1 MMEISR
7 YNRYGSVR
15 ILDFGFWIL
24 DWEDFDYPSPNE
36 QAATLRTAAACSSE
50 MRIPDETNPKLLRQ
64 SPSARVKIQ
73 NPKSKTS
80 NTILVFLLALLF
92 GAGTAQ
98 AQEITVGS
106 KKFTEGVIL
115 GEIATHWL
123 ESNGVEAV
131 HRAELGGTQF
141 LWQALL
147 SGDIDLYADY
157 TGTLLEEILAGQNV
171 SPDDLPEVLATYGVR
186 MTAPLGFND
195 TYAIGMKEER
205 AEALG
210 IRSISDLRDHPD
222 LRFGFSNEFMDRA
235 DGWPSLRV
243 AYTLPQSFVR
253 GMDNDLAYQGLET
266 GTIDVTDLYST
277 AAEIAAYGLR
287 VLDDDLVHFPE
298 YQALYLYRS
307 DLVERAPEAAA
318 LLQRLE
324 GTITEAMMTAM
335 NARAVLDKVPE
346 TRVAADFLNE
356 HFDLAQAVTVQEET
370 FWSRLWKHTKEHL
383 LLVIV
388 SLLAAILVA
397 IPLGVVAV
405 KVASTEQII
414 LGTVGV
420 IYTIPSLALLV
431 FMIPLMGI
439 GGPPAMVALFLYSLL
454 PIVRNTHAGLHDIPG
469 PLLESA
475 EALGLPPMAKLRQIE
490 LPLAARS
497 ILAGIQTSA
506 VINVGTATL
515 GALIGAGGYGQPIL
529 TGIRLNDT
537 GLILQGAVPAA
548 VLALVVQALF
558 GLAERV
564 FVAKGLRLK
573 G

>member
-1 MMEISR
+1 MRKRMDVW
-7 YNRYGSVR
+7 RYGR
-15 ILDFGFWIL
+15 MD
-24 DWEDFDYPSPNE
+24 DWFVERAKGQQGRGKRKTRFPVGSWPFPLPRPHVHTFIRPYIVL
-36 QAATLRTAAACSSE
+36 TL
-50 MRIPDETNPKLLRQ
+50 LLG
-64 SPSARVKIQ
+64 
-73 NPKSKTS
+73 T
-80 NTILVFLLALLF
+80 
-92 GAGTAQ
+92 GTAQ
-98 AQEITVGS
+98 AQEIAVGS

-123 ESNGVEAV
+123 GSGGLEAV

-147 SGDIDLYADY
+147 SGDIDVYADY
-157 TGTLLEEILAGQNV
+157 TGTLIEEILAGQNV
-171 SPDDLPEVLATYGVR
+171 GVDELPAVLATYGVQ

-195 TYAIGMKEER
+195 TYALGMKEER

-210 IRSISDLRDHPD
+210 IRAISDLRDHPD
-222 LRFGFSNEFMDRA
+222 LRFGFSNEFMDRG

-243 AYTLPQSFVR
+243 AYSLPQAFVR

-266 GTIDVTDLYST
+266 GTIDLTDLYST

-287 VLDDDLVHFPE
+287 VLDDDLAHFPE
-298 YQALYLYRS
+298 YQAVYLYRL
-307 DLVERAPEAAA
+307 DLAERLPAAAA
-318 LLQRLE
+318 LLRRLE
-324 GTITEAMMTAM
+324 GTISEETMTAL
-335 NARAVLDKVPE
+335 NARAVLDRVTE
-346 TRVAADFLNE
+346 SRVAADFLNE
-356 HFDLAQAVTVQEET
+356 RFDLSAAITVQEET
-370 FWSRLWKHTKEHL
+370 FWGRLWRHTGEHL
-383 LLVIV
+383 LLVVI

-397 IPLGVVAV
+397 IPLGIIAV
-405 KVASTEQII
+405 KVTSVEQVI

-431 FMIPLMGI
+431 FMIPLLGI

-497 ILAGIQTSA
+497 ILAGVQTSA

-529 TGIRLNDT
+529 TGIRLGDT

-548 VLALVVQALF
+548 VLALVVQGLF